1 MGKGGRDFHQYL
13 DLLVPCPSKLS
24 LLQGEGPIHL
34 AGSHCVDFYGYRD
47 TGAGN
52 DDDEEDENTEDDVD
66 MKEAEALAKDAK
78 GDAGTPSKE
87 KKTPAKDD
95 KVKTPAKEEK
105 AKTPGKETP
114 AKEDEKKRKAS
125 EDVPKSGEK
134 KKKESPAK

>member
-1 MGKGGRDFHQYL
+1 MRGGTDYQTYV
-13 DLLVPCPSKLS
+13 DLLVPCPAKLT

-47 TGAGN
+47 TGAG

-66 MKEAEALAKDAK
+66 MKEAEDLVKDAK
-78 GDAGTPSKE
+78 GDAGTPSKD

-95 KVKTPAKEEK
+95 KVKTPAKEDK
-105 AKTPGKETP
+105 VKTP

-125 EDVPKSGEK
+125 EDVAKSGE
-134 KKKESPAK
+134 